1 MTNMS
6 HLFKVTVA
14 WTSIVYAICF
24 FGVALVPSVRE
35 IFMYYA
41 LHMNV
46 DMGENVATVGTF
58 ISGLV
63 IWNAV
68 AVLGVALFAV
78 LFNAI
83 KK

>member
-1 MTNMS
+1 MNIT
-6 HLFKVTVA
+6 HLVKVTVA
-14 WTSIVYAICF
+14 WTSIVYAACF

-35 IFMYYA
+35 VFMYYA

-63 IWNAV
+63 IWNIV
-68 AVLGVALFAV
+68 AVLAVGLFSALHDG
-78 LFNAI
+78 I
-83 KK
+83 KKA